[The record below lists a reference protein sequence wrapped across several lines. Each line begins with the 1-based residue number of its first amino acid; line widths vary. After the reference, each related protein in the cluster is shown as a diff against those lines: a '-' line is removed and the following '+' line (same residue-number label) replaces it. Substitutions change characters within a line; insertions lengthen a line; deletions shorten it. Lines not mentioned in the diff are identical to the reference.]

1 MKSRHR
7 ISLLVTTAVSVMP
20 CMSAL
25 AATTTAHP
33 ATRHHSAKPSSAA
46 HSAAHP
52 AAATATP
59 AVAAPRKKKTDVNF
73 TGEAETINVT
83 TGTHATNRKARES
96 SSPVSVISAATL
108 RHSGMMNVADAL
120 TRTYASI
127 NVQAMGADS
136 SALTSSIQMRGL
148 GPNEVLVLVD
158 GKRRHNTANI
168 TADAGPQF
176 GSTGADLNTIPA
188 SAIDHIEVLED
199 GAAAM
204 YGSDAI
210 AGVVNIITKKQAHG
224 MHTSVQT
231 GANAY
236 NGDGWQYKVDAD
248 GGVKWGNDGYLHIS
262 GEVYHTD
269 HMVVGARDH
278 RLIGSWPNNAT
289 TTGYYNGV
297 VPNAMNVPADSNK
310 IMSTPEETRESLAI
324 DFGKTI
330 TEGVNFYGLI
340 TYMHRHGEAY
350 ENYRTPAIAPTMY
363 PAGFSPLETSEENDY
378 A

>member
-1 MKSRHR
+1 MKYRNR
-7 ISLLVTTAVSVMP
+7 ISLPVTIAVSVMP
-20 CMSAL
+20 CMPVL
-25 AATTTAHP
+25 AASTTTHP
-33 ATRHHSAKPSSAA
+33 ATRHHSAKAASAA
-46 HSAAHP
+46 QTSVHP
-52 AAATATP
+52 ATTSKAQPVVTTT
-59 AVAAPRKKKTDVNF
+59 RKKKTDVNF

-83 TGTHATNRKARES
+83 TDTHATNRKARES

-108 RHSGMMNVADAL
+108 RHSGMMNVADTL

-148 GPNEVLVLVD
+148 GPNEVLMLVD

-204 YGSDAI
+204 YGSDTI

-236 NGDGWQYKVDAD
+236 NGDGWQ
-248 GGVKWGNDGYLHIS
+248 
-262 GEVYHTD
+262 
-269 HMVVGARDH
+269 
-278 RLIGSWPNNAT
+278 
-289 TTGYYNGV
+289 
-297 VPNAMNVPADSNK
+297 
-310 IMSTPEETRESLAI
+310 
-324 DFGKTI
+324 
-330 TEGVNFYGLI
+330 
-340 TYMHRHGEAY
+340 
-350 ENYRTPAIAPTMY
+350 
-363 PAGFSPLETSEENDY
+363 
-378 A
+378 